1 MFCICV
7 CHKQLQ
13 VVCFAMTTLQ
23 SKLLLK
29 DYLQAVA
36 GPDGFSSLSG
46 QWTLGYQISCLYRY
60 PVKLLDSSK
69 CRVWQSLVKSIYA
82 FSLNESQTY
91 G

>member
-7 CHKQLQ
+7 CHEQLQ

-29 DYLQAVA
+29 DYLQAVV
-36 GPDGFSSLSG
+36 GPDGFPSLSG
-46 QWTLGYQISCLYRY
+46 QWTLGYHISCLYRC

-69 CRVWQSLVKSIYA
+69 CRVWQSLMKSIYE